1 MSKVECEARI
11 EVFKSFVSKL
21 SLVLGDGFL
30 CLPLKLTLGLDD
42 AEVAGGLEVG
52 SRVG

>member
-1 MSKVECEARI
+1 MPKVDWEGRI

-21 SLVLGDGFL
+21 SLVMGDGFI

-42 AEVAGGLEVG
+42 AEVKVGLKVG
-52 SRVG
+52 FGVR